1 MKKTIFIT
9 GATSGIGKAT
19 AEIFAKQGHRLIIC
33 GRRKEVLDNLQI
45 QLSNFTDVYSL
56 VFDVRNQQEVQNAIN
71 SLPEDWKNI
80 DVLVNNAGNAHG
92 LEPISDAN
100 ISDWDAM
107 MDGNVKGLLY
117 VSQPIIKL
125 MKANNSGHIVNI
137 SSVAARQTYANGT
150 VYCASKKAVDVI
162 SEGMR
167 LELTEFG
174 IKVTNVQ
181 PGAVETDFS
190 KVRFKGDEERAA
202 TVYAGYEPLI
212 AEDIADAISYCVNAP
227 DRVSIA
233 EICISPKAQAEP
245 RTIFRK

>member
-1 MKKTIFIT
+1 MKTIFIT

-19 AEIFAKQGHRLIIC
+19 AEIFAKQSHRLILC
-33 GRRKEVLDNLQI
+33 GRRKEVLEQLKSQFSENEVYILQ
-45 QLSNFTDVYSL
+45 
-56 VFDVRNQQEVQNAIN
+56 FDVRNQQEVQNAIN
-71 SLPEDWKNI
+71 SLPESWRNI

-92 LEPISDAN
+92 LEAISEGN

-117 VSQPIIKL
+117 VSQPIIKI
-125 MKANNSGHIVNI
+125 MKSKNSGHIVNI

-190 KVRFKGDEERAA
+190 KIRFKGDEERAA

-212 AEDIADAISYCVNAP
+212 AEDIADVISYCVNAP

-233 EICISPKAQAEP
+233 EICIYPKAQAEP

>member
-227 DRVSIA
+227 ERVSIA
-233 EICISPKAQAEP
+233 EICIYPKAQAEP